1 MKLTYAVVFERAPNN
16 YAAYAP
22 DLPGCISTGRTWEEM
37 QWMIRE
43 AITVHLEVMH
53 EYGDPIPLPQMSV
66 AEALSHHK
74 EDYPEALADYP
85 VSAAELERMGITDEP
100 AAVLEVEVE
109 VDFEIELAAEATGP
123 AATR

>member
-1 MKLTYAVVFERAPNN
+1 MKLTYAVVFEQAPNN
-16 YAAYAP
+16 YCAYIP

-66 AEALSHHK
+66 EQALEYHPFTAQRLRRILSGSR
-74 EDYPEALADYP
+74 PGG
-85 VSAAELERMGITDEP
+85 RRRTRR
-100 AAVLEVEVE
+100 
-109 VDFEIELAAEATGP
+109 GP
-123 AATR
+123 GG

>member
-1 MKLTYAVVFERAPNN
+1 MKLTYAVVFEQTPNN

-43 AITVHLEVMH
+43 AITVHLEALH
-53 EYGDPIPLPQMSV
+53 EDGDPIPPPQMSV
-66 AEALSHHK
+66 EQALEYHRSQPNDYGGYFPDLEPD
-74 EDYPEALADYP
+74 EDD
-85 VSAAELERMGITDEP
+85 DP

-109 VDFEIELAAEATGP
+109 VNLETAPTAT
-123 AATR
+123 AD